1 MNIVNTLTLRH
12 LKENKKRTLITV
24 IGIIISVAMIT
35 ATCVSVT
42 SLMHLFAQDELYRHG
57 NSQVQVDSVTAKQI
71 ATLEQ
76 DETVQYVSAYKSAT
90 DLGSE
95 GAVHVE
101 SGKKNAVCVGDVLAG
116 NLDWYSVIFTA
127 DYTGAFPKNET
138 EILVTR
144 AFLENNELDWKIGDT
159 VTLELGARVVQGDDG
174 EALPIYGGYT
184 FGETFRKSGEKT
196 FTVVGIAEQNN
207 EPTYYTQV
215 FRGFAPDE
223 ADGASLSLAAP
234 QLNRDTQEVL
244 YTALEKAGI
253 AKQDAHFNADLF
265 RYNFLVLQGESK
277 DVAMA
282 TMLAF
287 GAIILVI
294 IVIAS
299 VMLIYNAFG
308 ISIAERARYLGML
321 ASVGATKAQ
330 KRRSVYFE
338 GAVLGLIGIP
348 LGFAAGICGMAVTF
362 RLLQPLL
369 AQSGLNVAQSGLSL
383 TLFFP
388 WWIVPAVAVMSI
400 VTIAVSAY
408 IPARRASRTTP
419 IDALRQN
426 TDVKVKSKKLR
437 SPKIVRALFGYEG
450 ELAYK
455 NMKRNGKKSRV
466 ITSSLALSVVLFL
479 SVYSFC
485 DMFSETNKM
494 SGDVPYQV
502 YAFVQ
507 SADAPRFTEAV
518 SELDNIRDVYS
529 VNTLLFK
536 NLSTDAGNYKNGY
549 DRIFKAKDGG
559 KGGFTLLINVLDD
572 ADFDALCKENGMASA
587 PFYDGKTVLVMNCL
601 DRTEQAAKV
610 FADSVVGTEFTAL
623 GDSEC
628 PYTVGGLVNYR
639 NTGYYYQLSSP
650 GLVGAFVPY
659 SAVPQEKMPIFTLG
673 FVTDDHA
680 ALAEDIS
687 NILENGAFRDCGV
700 NDIIGNMAIMQA
712 TVQIM
717 EVFVYGFITLMTLI
731 SVANIFNTVSTSID
745 LRRKEFAM
753 LKSVGV
759 TPKGFNRM
767 LRFESLFYGLKALVY
782 GLPLGTLA
790 AFAMQQTL
798 MAGDF
803 KIAFHLNG
811 WVYFGVTAAVFC
823 IVGLSMLYSTAKVKK
838 DSIIET
844 LKSEIN

>member
-1 MNIVNTLTLRH
+1 MKIINTLTLRH
-12 LKENKKRTLITV
+12 LKENKKRTVITAV
-24 IGIIISVAMIT
+24 GIIISVAMIT

-42 SLMHLFAQDELYRHG
+42 SLMHLLASSELYRNG
-57 NSQVQVDSVTAKQI
+57 NWQAKVDSVTVKQI
-71 ATLEQ
+71 ETLEKE
-76 DETVQYVSAYKSAT
+76 ETVQYVSASKSAIA
-90 DLGSE
+90 LGDE
-95 GAVHVE
+95 GAVRVD
-101 SGKKNAVCVGDVLAG
+101 SGKKNSVCVSDVLAG
-116 NLDWYSVIFTA
+116 NLDWYSAMFTA
-127 DYTGAFPKNET
+127 EYTGAFPKNEN

-144 AFLENNELDWKIGDT
+144 AFLENNGLNLKIGDT
-159 VTLELGARVVQGDDG
+159 VTLETGARMLQDEDG
-174 EALPIYGGYT
+174 NLVSVAASYSI
-184 FGETFRKSGEKT
+184 GEVFQKSGEKT
-196 FTVVGIAEQNN
+196 FTVVGIAEQKND
-207 EPTYYTQV
+207 PTLYTQV
-215 FRGFAPDE
+215 YRGFADGE
-223 ADGASLSLAAP
+223 AEGASLSLAAP
-234 QLNRDTQEVL
+234 QLDRNTQEVL
-244 YTALEKAGI
+244 YSAFGKAGI
-253 AKQDAHFNADLF
+253 QKGNVQFNANLF
-265 RYNFLVLQGESK
+265 RYNFLILQGESK
-277 DVAMA
+277 DAAME
-282 TMLAF
+282 TLVSF
-287 GAIILVI
+287 GCIILVI

-338 GAVLGLIGIP
+338 GAVLGLVGIP
-348 LGFAAGICGMAVTF
+348 LGFVAGICGMAVTF
-362 RLLQPLL
+362 RLIQPLL
-369 AQSGLNVAQSGLSL
+369 ARSGINVSPNVSL

-388 WWIVPAVAVMSI
+388 WWIIPAVAAVSI

-437 SPKIVRALFGYEG
+437 SPKIVRAIFGYEG

-455 NMKRNGKKSRV
+455 NIKRNGRKSRV

-485 DMFSETNKM
+485 DMFAEANKM
-494 SGDVPYQV
+494 SEEIPYQV

-507 SADAPRFTEAV
+507 DADAERFTEAL
-518 SELDNIRDVYS
+518 SELDNIRDMYS
-529 VNTLLFK
+529 VNSAFYT

-549 DRIFKAKDGG
+549 DRIFKAKEGG
-559 KGGFTLLINVLDD
+559 KGGFSLSLNFLDD
-572 ADFDALCKENGMASA
+572 ADFDALCKENGIAST
-587 PFYDGKTVLVMNCL
+587 PFYDGKTVLVMNNL
-601 DRTEQAAKV
+601 DRTEQGAKV
-610 FADSVVGTEFTAL
+610 FADSVVGTQFTAL
-623 GDSEC
+623 GGGEI

-639 NTGYYYQLSSP
+639 DTGYYYQLSSP
-650 GLVGAFVPY
+650 GTVAAFVPR
-659 SAVPQEKMPIFTLG
+659 STAAPEDLTGFLLG
-673 FVTDDHA
+673 FETDDHT

-687 NILENGAFRDCGV
+687 NILETDAYHDCGV
-700 NDIIGNMAIMQA
+700 SDFIENTSIMQA

-717 EVFVYGFITLMTLI
+717 EVFIYGFIALMTLI

-759 TPKGFNRM
+759 TPKGSKRM

-782 GLPLGTLA
+782 GLPLGALA
-790 AFAMQQTL
+790 AFVMQKTL
-798 MAGDF
+798 AEGDF
-803 KIAFHLNG
+803 TIAFHLNG

-823 IVGLSMLYSTAKVKK
+823 IVGMSMLYSTAKVKK

-844 LKSEIN
+844 LKSEIQ